1 VTPGPDPRDSQLRAG
16 LAAPLFTADEW
27 GAYLRVHTPFSLP
40 GGEPLVL
47 FLLRH
52 SDPTLLGDLGE
63 TLRWLRSHTVEPRR
77 SARQQ
82 QQITDVCA
90 GLDVTLERGELR
102 VTVRQGE
109 SLAAAA
115 VRVSQACLRI
125 ADLRRTGRP
134 RITRSFPDEVE
145 AYLRAMLPGPLT
157 ITRNDRIPGISAT
170 TWSVDF
176 RVRTPERHL
185 LLFLLANERRDQAR
199 KLAEHV
205 VAACTDLAHLR
216 KLRRTPVQF
225 ITVFDDRGA
234 AWNDGDARLVA
245 PFATPHRWSE
255 RASWVP
261 GLADPELTATDE
273 DPEDP
278 EDEDP
283 DEDDAEAEPTHEPDS
298 HEEPPMTLHL
308 RPASPDDYPVFARLF
323 PQLGTNDPIPDEQAW
338 LGHLCEG
345 TMMLIDGAEVAG
357 YAYYERMAE
366 FGYVRNVVID
376 ADRRGHGR
384 GRALM
389 QQLATHLRG
398 LGCTRWCLNV
408 EPANTVALGL
418 YRSLGLDVVYR
429 SAALR
434 FEWPAVDSLPGEDLA
449 LTTCP
454 VDPSE
459 DAEIEATH
467 ELPGGQ
473 LAAIRDDPSRILLRL
488 HDPADPTAIGL
499 GIASFNPHFP
509 GAFPFRIVRPGLA
522 RALLLGLKP
531 HALPD
536 EPRMHV
542 VVEDDEPLPALLLG
556 IGADLRLQL
565 LFLRGD
571 LP

>member
-1 VTPGPDPRDSQLRAG
+1 MSAPPDPEDRLRAG

-27 GAYLRVHTPFSLP
+27 GAHLRVHTPFRLP
-40 GGEPLVL
+40 DGDPLVL

-52 SDPTLLGDLGE
+52 SDPPLLGDLGE
-63 TLRWLRSHTVEPRR
+63 TLRWLRSHTIEPRR
-77 SARQQ
+77 SARQY
-82 QQITDVCA
+82 QQIADACA
-90 GLDVTLERGELR
+90 SLGVTLERGELR
-102 VTVRQGE
+102 TTTRPDE

-115 VRVSQACLRI
+115 VRVAQACLRV
-125 ADLRRTGRP
+125 ADLRRAGRP

-145 AYLRAMLPGPLT
+145 SYLRATLPGPLA

-216 KLRRTPVQF
+216 KLRRMPVQF

-255 RASWVP
+255 RATWVP
-261 GLADPELTATDE
+261 ALADPELGPDL
-273 DPEDP
+273 
-278 EDEDP
+278 EDP
-283 DEDDAEAEPTHEPDS
+283 DDDDNEDEPEEHSDDEATDPRED
-298 HEEPPMTLHL
+298 PPMTLHL
-308 RPASPDDYPVFARLF
+308 RPATPDDYPEFARLF
-323 PQLGTNDPIPDEQAW
+323 PQLGTSDPVPDEDVW
-338 LGHLCEG
+338 TGHLHASTLMLVEG
-345 TMMLIDGAEVAG
+345 AQLLG
-357 YAYYERMAE
+357 YAYYERMEE

-376 ADRRGHGR
+376 AAHRGRGHGR
-384 GRALM
+384 TLM
-389 QQLATHLRG
+389 LRLAAHLRA

-408 EPANTVALGL
+408 EAANTVAIAL
-418 YRSLGLDVVYR
+418 YRSLGLDVAYR

-434 FEWPAVDSLPGEDLA
+434 FLWSAVESLPGEDLA
-449 LTTCP
+449 LEVVP

-459 DAEIEATH
+459 DAEIEAAH
-467 ELPGGQ
+467 ELPSGQ
-473 LAAIRDDPSRILLRL
+473 LATIREDPTRILRRL
-488 HDPADPTAIGL
+488 HDPADPTALAL

-509 GAFPFRIVRPGLA
+509 GAYPFRVVRPGLA
-522 RALLLGLKP
+522 RALLLGLRP

-542 VVEDDEPLPALLLG
+542 VVEDDEPLRALLLE
-556 IGADLRLQL
+556 IGAVLRLQL

>member
-1 VTPGPDPRDSQLRAG
+1 VTGEADPRDSQLRAG
-16 LAAPLFTADEW
+16 LATPLFAVDEW
-27 GAYLRVHTPFSLP
+27 GAYLRVRTPFTLP
-40 GGEPLVL
+40 GGEPLAL

-52 SDPTLLGDLGE
+52 SDPVLLGDLGE

-82 QQITDVCA
+82 QQITDACA

-102 VTVRQGE
+102 ATARPGE

-115 VRVSQACLRI
+115 VRVAQACLRV
-125 ADLRRTGRP
+125 ADLRRSGRP

-145 AYLRAMLPGPLT
+145 AYLRATLPGPLA

-176 RVRTPERHL
+176 RIRTPARHL

-255 RASWVP
+255 RAAWAP
-261 GLADPELTATDE
+261 ALADLELSPDLDEDDEEDDDEAEHADEPAPEPAERDE
-273 DPEDP
+273 DP
-278 EDEDP
+278 
-283 DEDDAEAEPTHEPDS
+283 
-298 HEEPPMTLHL
+298 PMTMHL
-308 RPASPDDYPVFARLF
+308 RPATLADYPVFARLF
-323 PQLGTNDPIPDEQAW
+323 PELGTGDPIPDEEFWEHLHVSTLMLTQHDEV
-338 LGHLCEG
+338 LGYVH
-345 TMMLIDGAEVAG
+345 
-357 YAYYERMAE
+357 YERMAE

-376 ADRRGHGR
+376 VARRGRGR

-389 QQLATHLRG
+389 QQLATHLRAH
-398 LGCTRWCLNV
+398 GCARWCLNV
-408 EPANTVALGL
+408 EPGNAVALGL
-418 YRSLGLDVVYR
+418 YRSLGLEIVYR

-434 FEWPAVDSLPGEDLA
+434 FDWSAVPDLPTEDLA
-449 LTTCP
+449 LGTCP
-454 VDPSE
+454 VDPAE
-459 DAEIEATH
+459 DAEIEAAH
-467 ELPGGQ
+467 ELPPGQ
-473 LAAIRDDPSRILLRL
+473 LAAIREDPSRILMRL
-488 HDPADPTAIGL
+488 HDPAEPAALGL
-499 GIASFNPHFP
+499 GVASFNPLFP
-509 GAFPFRIVRPGLA
+509 GAFPFRVARPGLA
-522 RALLLGLKP
+522 RTLLLGLRP
-531 HALPD
+531 HALPG
-536 EPRMHV
+536 EPLMNV
-542 VVEDDEPLPALLLG
+542 VVEDDEPLRALLLG
-556 IGADLRLQL
+556 IGAELRLQL

-571 LP
+571 LPE

>member
-1 VTPGPDPRDSQLRAG
+1 MSAPPDPEDRLHAG

-27 GAYLRVHTPFSLP
+27 GAYLRVRTPFTLP
-40 GGEPLVL
+40 DGDPLVL

-52 SDPTLLGDLGE
+52 SDPPLLGDLGE
-63 TLRWLRSHTVEPRR
+63 TLRWLRSHTIEPRR
-77 SARQQ
+77 STRQQ
-82 QQITDVCA
+82 QQISDACA
-90 GLDVTLERGELR
+90 SLDVTLERGELR
-102 VTVRQGE
+102 TTTRPDE

-115 VRVSQACLRI
+115 VRVAQACLRVS
-125 ADLRRTGRP
+125 DLRRSGRP

-145 AYLRAMLPGPLT
+145 SYLRAKLPGPLA

-176 RVRTPERHL
+176 RVRTPRRHL

-216 KLRRTPVQF
+216 KLRRMPVQF
-225 ITVFDDRGA
+225 ITIFDDRGA

-255 RASWVP
+255 RTTWVP
-261 GLADPELTATDE
+261 ALADPDLE
-273 DPEDP
+273 DPN
-278 EDEDP
+278 
-283 DEDDAEAEPTHEPDS
+283 DEDDDDENENENENENEEHS
-298 HEEPPMTLHL
+298 HEDPPDREDPPMTPHL
-308 RPASPDDYPVFARLF
+308 RPATPDDYAEFARMF
-323 PQLGTNDPIPDEQAW
+323 PELGTGDPIPDEDAW
-338 LGHLCEG
+338 TGHLHDSTLMLVEG
-345 TMMLIDGAEVAG
+345 AQILG
-357 YAYYERMAE
+357 YAYFERMAE

-376 ADRRGHGR
+376 PAQRGR
-384 GRALM
+384 GRGRTLM
-389 QQLATHLRG
+389 LHLAEHLRA

-408 EPANTVALGL
+408 EPGNTVALAL

-434 FEWPAVDSLPGEDLA
+434 FLWSAVEALSGEDLS
-449 LTTCP
+449 LETCP

-459 DAEIEATH
+459 DAEIEAAH
-467 ELPGGQ
+467 ELPVGQ
-473 LAAIRDDPSRILLRL
+473 LAAIREDPSRILQRL
-488 HDPADPTAIGL
+488 HDPADPTALGL

-509 GAFPFRIVRPGLA
+509 GAFPFRVARPGLA
-522 RALLLGLKP
+522 RALLLGLHP

-536 EPRMHV
+536 EPHMHV
-542 VVEDDEPLPALLLG
+542 VVEDDEPLRALLLE
-556 IGADLRLQL
+556 IGAVLRMQL